1 MSKAGNG
8 SIIASNCSQV
18 KNSFCRRRADGPSS
32 LASRN
37 GREAARRVRGRR
49 EKQSQSSLPG
59 LTRQSI
65 LFAKSFY
72 EEDGPAGQA
81 RG

>member
-1 MSKAGNG
+1 VIG
-8 SIIASNCSQV
+8 
-18 KNSFCRRRADGPSS
+18 
-32 LASRN
+32 
-37 GREAARRVRGRR
+37 
-49 EKQSQSSLPG
+49 SSLPG

-65 LFAKSFY
+65 IFAKKASR